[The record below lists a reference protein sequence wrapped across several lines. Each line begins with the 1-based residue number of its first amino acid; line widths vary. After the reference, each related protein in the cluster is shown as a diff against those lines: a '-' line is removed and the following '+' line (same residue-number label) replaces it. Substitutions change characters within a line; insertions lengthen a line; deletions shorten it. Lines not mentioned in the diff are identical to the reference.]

1 MKMLRFRINKNLV
14 SFQRNCR
21 RVNFSSFSRKSRLG
35 PATQSQIILSQ
46 EDLTKINGFLQTSDR
61 NKITESLQS
70 YWKNRRFP
78 SSNVPPPVPLTTR
91 KAPGLPKIVIDLFE
105 SNYNQDHLQFLPSL
119 ITSLNFINPNYD
131 YQCYT
136 GLMEKYLQRG
146 SLSSAAWCFEELKK
160 INKLHLDTHLSEML
174 VQKCAHSLNISLLQ
188 HILQDIP
195 LTKIMLKRMAN
206 PLIYGGYAKLFAQYL
221 DRYLAPKS
229 KSSVNNVH
237 LKNPKEM
244 EQAMKD
250 LYSLRPP
257 VKDVQEIC
265 LPILAGRFKR
275 AFTGIY
281 YSSDEIEGIR
291 WIMNSLTEYLQTI
304 PENDRMNQ
312 LHQEICHR
320 ELDVGSKYENFNGAA
335 SYELG
340 VPNMLEEYKS
350 FLRVYASGYLQN
362 TENLNYMSK
371 QYFPY
376 LSDDCARNQYMFEE
390 SFKVNDLSAQFIDPA
405 IKNLP
410 LETSTK
416 TFKRL
421 DTPVIPLYDAAIFP
435 ALGVLEESFLESLA
449 ITELQDPDDSQR
461 YSRSSSSSSSKTHFS
476 NIDLGALINKEK
488 NHDKTSQVISD
499 FLADDDDDEDD
510 DEFDE
515 DEFEELDDDD
525 DDDDDDDLDE
535 EDDHNDDLRVDH
547 HAKDEYLSTR
557 SENGDPNNVSF
568 FTVDTLKPPTASS
581 KFDEDDDHDDDDY
594 DVDDDD
600 FDEMH
605 EYRRNN
611 NNHHHDKGKWNMSRF
626 TMEIPK
632 VLELEDALDPF
643 DVIGHSEKL
652 SAEPLND
659 LSFQLSNFDNS
670 FISAEYEEAIFDDFS
685 DKCFIGDS
693 YMKSHILL
701 EKQENLFQLQQQNTD
716 SSNNERPSSSFSP
729 SRSFLATNSKN
740 SKETKTK
747 KNAVK
752 TPTTQT
758 RKNKNTR
765 KVPTTTASANLEES
779 LTSAPVAPVA
789 STSSSSEKSV
799 EEKQKI
805 PKKSN

>member
-21 RVNFSSFSRKSRLG
+21 GVNFSSLSRKSRLG

-46 EDLTKINGFLQTSDR
+46 DDLTKINGFLQTNDG
-61 NKITESLQS
+61 NKITENLQS

-78 SSNVPPPVPLTTR
+78 SSNVLTSPPPLPLPR
-91 KAPGLPKIVIDLFE
+91 KAPGIPKIVVDLFE
-105 SNYNQDHLQFLPSL
+105 SNYKQNHLQFLPTL
-119 ITSLNFINPNYD
+119 ITALQFINPNYD

-136 GLMEKYLQRG
+136 GLMEKYLQQG

-160 INKLHLDTHLSEML
+160 INKLHLDTHLSEMF
-174 VQKCAHSLNISLLQ
+174 VQKCAQSLNISLLQ

-206 PLIYGGYAKLFAQYL
+206 PLIYGGYSKLFAQYL

-229 KSSVNNVH
+229 KSSVNVQ

-281 YSSDEIEGIR
+281 YSTDEIEGIR

-312 LHQEICHR
+312 IHQEICHR
-320 ELDVGSKYENFNGAA
+320 ELDIGSKYENYNGAA

-362 TENLNYMSK
+362 TENLNYMNK

-376 LSDDCARNQYMFEE
+376 LSDDCARNEYMFEE

-405 IKNLP
+405 IKTLP
-410 LETSTK
+410 LETTR

-461 YSRSSSSSSSKTHFS
+461 YSRSSSSSKTHFS

-488 NHDKTSQVISD
+488 SNEKNSQVISD

-510 DEFDE
+510 DEFD
-515 DEFEELDDDD
+515 DDDFEELDDDD
-525 DDDDDDDLDE
+525 DDDDLEE
-535 EDDHNDDLRVDH
+535 EDENDDDLRVDH
-547 HAKDEYLSTR
+547 DAKDEYLSTR
-557 SENGDPNNVSF
+557 SENGDPKNVSF
-568 FTVDTLKPPTASS
+568 FTVDTLKPPSGS
-581 KFDEDDDHDDDDY
+581 GKFDEDNDDDDY
-594 DVDDDD
+594 DADDDD
-600 FDEMH
+600 FDEMD
-605 EYRRNN
+605 EYRGNN
-611 NNHHHDKGKWNMSRF
+611 SNNDKGKWNMGRF

-632 VLELEDALDPF
+632 VLELEDSMDPF

-701 EKQENLFQLQQQNTD
+701 EKQENLFQLQQNID

-747 KNAVK
+747 KNTVK

-765 KVPTTTASANLEES
+765 TVPAPTGSANLEEN
-779 LTSAPVAPVA
+779 LTSAPVASGA
-789 STSSSSEKSV
+789 SSSEKSV